1 MTTTLHPLADAY
13 LEGLRKAAQSLARS
27 RREEL
32 LADIEAHLAEA
43 APADAS
49 EVDVRSALDRL
60 GDPEQIVAAEA
71 GDAPPPGRT
80 GALEWGGII
89 MLAVGGVVLPLIGW
103 LVGVLLLLWIS
114 NAWTVREKV
123 IGTLVVPGGLLPAVA
138 LLIYVLASASQVCRS
153 PGVNGAAETCT
164 GGASS
169 SSEAAFLV
177 LLAALFVLPFVT
189 AVYLARRAR
198 ARPAAAR

>member
-71 GDAPPPGRT
+71 GDPPAAERS
-80 GALEWGGII
+80 GALEWWGII
-89 MLAVGGVVLPLIGW
+89 MLAVGGVVLPFIGW
-103 LVGVLLLLWIS
+103 LVGVLLLWIS
-114 NAWTVREKV
+114 RAWTVREKV

-138 LLIYVLASASQVCRS
+138 LLIHVLGTSSRLCRTYA
-153 PGVNGAAETCT
+153 GNGSVRTCT
-164 GGASS
+164 GGTGGSS
-169 SSEAAFLV
+169 HAGFLV

-189 AVYLARRAR
+189 AVYLARRAQSH
-198 ARPAAAR
+198 PAA

>member
-71 GDAPPPGRT
+71 GDPPAAERS
-80 GALEWGGII
+80 GALEWWGII
-89 MLAVGGVVLPLIGW
+89 MLAVGGVVLPFIGW
-103 LVGVLLLLWIS
+103 LVGVLLLWIS

-138 LLIYVLASASQVCRS
+138 LLIYELGSASQVCRS